1 MSDPF
6 STKDAR
12 PERMSTELADWCDQG
27 APEERRTLILRLDAM
42 ADPGRITKELVDL
55 DIEVVSS
62 GAAVIVG
69 NVACRNLRAASEL
82 EGVLRLDES
91 TRLQEKAADTLR
103 SGPASRK
110 MGYTLPE

>member
-12 PERMSTELADWCDQG
+12 PERMSAELEDWCDQG

-42 ADPGRITKELVDL
+42 VDPDRITEELADL

-69 NVACRNLRAASEL
+69 NVACRAARAASEL
-82 EGVLRLDES
+82 PGVMRLDEP
-91 TRLQEKAADTLR
+91 TRLQEKVTDILR
-103 SGPASRK
+103 SGPAPRK
-110 MGYTLPE
+110 SGYTLPE